1 MIADMRYGV
10 AMTVAYAALAAA
22 YFAGTQFAVDL
33 RPQAL
38 EELWYS
44 WTPSVALL
52 LAAAL
57 VGFAVGRWWA
67 VLGALGPLAV
77 AVPLHLSGHIT
88 PWHDPT
94 RPLDT
99 APLESALLG
108 ALTAFAVLA
117 RRRLGPRRP
126 WSTLDENWSR

>member
-1 MIADMRYGV
+1 MIADVRYHV
-10 AMTVAYAALAAA
+10 AMTVAYAALGAA

-33 RPQAL
+33 RPEPL
-38 EELWYS
+38 EGLWYS
-44 WTPSVALL
+44 WGPSVALL
-52 LAAAL
+52 LLAVA
-57 VGFAVGRWWA
+57 VGFTVGRWWA
-67 VLGALGPLAV
+67 VLGALGPLVV

-99 APLESALLG
+99 APLESALLA

-117 RRRLGPRRP
+117 RKRLGPRQP